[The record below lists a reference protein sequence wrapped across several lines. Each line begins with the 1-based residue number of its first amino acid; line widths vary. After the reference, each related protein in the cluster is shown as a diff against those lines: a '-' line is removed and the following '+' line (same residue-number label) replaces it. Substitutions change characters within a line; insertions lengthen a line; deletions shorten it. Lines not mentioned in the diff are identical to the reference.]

1 MTNGE
6 IVLVIGGAR
15 SGKSSLA
22 EKLAA
27 SAGSDINYVA
37 TAGVHDDE
45 MAERVKQHR
54 LRRPAGWRTVE
65 ETHMLADV
73 LLSFSPGAVV
83 LIDCLTLW
91 MSNLLLD
98 DNIPLFGASA
108 AEKED
113 YIIDQARKIVQV
125 ARDRQLHLIMVSNEV
140 GCGLVPEHKLGRL
153 YRDIAG
159 RVNQLLAELADR
171 VFYVVAG
178 LPLELKTLA
187 AGSMQRGI

>member
-1 MTNGE
+1 MLNGE

-15 SGKSSLA
+15 SGKSTLA

-27 SAGSDINYVA
+27 RSGRNVVYIA

-45 MAERVKQHR
+45 MAQRVKEHR
-54 LRRPAGWRTVE
+54 LRRPAAWRTVE
-65 ETHMLADV
+65 ETHILAGV
-73 LLSFSPGAVV
+73 LSSLPPGTVV
-83 LIDCLTLW
+83 LIDCITLW

-98 DNIPLFGASA
+98 ENVPRPGADG
-108 AEKED
+108 AEKEN
-113 YIIDQARKIVQV
+113 YITTEAREIVKI
-125 ARDRQLHLIMVSNEV
+125 ARNKNLHLIMVSNEV
-140 GCGLVPEHKLGRL
+140 GCGLVPEYALGRL

-178 LPLELKTLA
+178 LPLELKSLA
-187 AGSMQRGI
+187 SGSAQRGI